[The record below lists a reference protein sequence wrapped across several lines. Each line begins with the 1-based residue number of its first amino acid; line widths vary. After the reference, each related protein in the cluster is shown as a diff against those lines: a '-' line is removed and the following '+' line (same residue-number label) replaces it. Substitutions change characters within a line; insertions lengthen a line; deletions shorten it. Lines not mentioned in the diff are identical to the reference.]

1 VERENDDDWSE
12 TAMMTTILFIGGG
25 LVFALLAVGAIVS
38 MMGEKSLV
46 EERLGPYFDEKE
58 LSEAKEKTS
67 PVGDWLNTRVEKSTY
82 GGRISR
88 ELARADLKLKPAE
101 YMALMVILGFGVGF
115 VAWYF
120 GGQNIIIGLLGA
132 GLGALIPRY
141 YVKQQQGKR
150 LVKFSE
156 QLPDML
162 GLMVNGL
169 RAGYSVMQAMEAISK
184 ELPPP
189 ISDEFKRV
197 VQEIQIGL
205 PMERAME
212 NLYRRIP
219 SEDLD
224 LTITAMNVQ
233 REVGGNLAE
242 ILDTISYTIRE
253 RVRIKGE
260 IRVLTS
266 QVVYS
271 SRFLS
276 SMPFLIAGALW
287 FMNRPYM
294 MMFFK
299 PESRMIG
306 IPVLAVG
313 GFMILGGYLVM
324 GKIADIEV

>member
-1 VERENDDDWSE
+1 
-12 TAMMTTILFIGGG
+12 
-25 LVFALLAVGAIVS
+25 
-38 MMGEKSLV
+38 
-46 EERLGPYFDEKE
+46 
-58 LSEAKEKTS
+58 
-67 PVGDWLNTRVEKSTY
+67 
-82 GGRISR
+82 
-88 ELARADLKLKPAE
+88 
-101 YMALMVILGFGVGF
+101 
-115 VAWYF
+115 
-120 GGQNIIIGLLGA
+120 
-132 GLGALIPRY
+132 
-141 YVKQQQGKR
+141 
-150 LVKFSE
+150 
-156 QLPDML
+156 
-162 GLMVNGL
+162 
-169 RAGYSVMQAMEAISK
+169 
-184 ELPPP
+184 
-189 ISDEFKRV
+189 
-197 VQEIQIGL
+197 
-205 PMERAME
+205 ME

>member
-1 VERENDDDWSE
+1 M
-12 TAMMTTILFIGGG
+12 TAILFIGGG
-25 LVFALLAVGAIVS
+25 LVFLLLAIGAVVS
-38 MMGEKSLV
+38 LTGERSLV
-46 EERLGPYFDEKE
+46 EERLGPYFDQEE
-58 LSEAKEKTS
+58 LRDVKDKSS
-67 PVGDWLNTRVEKSTY
+67 PVGDWLNTQVEKSSY
-82 GGRISR
+82 GNRISR

-101 YMALMVILGFGVGF
+101 YIALMVIVGFGVGA
-115 VAWYF
+115 VAWFF
-120 GGQNIIIGLLGA
+120 GGQSIIVGLLGVA
-132 GLGALIPRY
+132 VGMMIPRA
-141 YVKQQQGKR
+141 YVRQQQGKR
-150 LVKFSE
+150 LVRFSD

-162 GLMVNGL
+162 ALMVNGL
-169 RAGYSVMQAMEAISK
+169 RAGFSTMQAMEAISK

-189 ISDEFKRV
+189 ISDEFRRV

-205 PMERAME
+205 PIDRALD

-276 SMPFLIAGALW
+276 SMPVLIAGALW

-294 MMFFK
+294 LMFFN
-299 PESRMIG
+299 PDSRMIG
-306 IPVLAVG
+306 IPALVIG
-313 GFMILGGYLVM
+313 GLMIFFGYSVM
-324 GKIADIEV
+324 KKIADIDI

>member
-1 VERENDDDWSE
+1 
-12 TAMMTTILFIGGG
+12 MMTTILFIGGG

-46 EERLGPYFDEKE
+46 EERLGPYFNEKE
-58 LSEAKEKTS
+58 LAEAKEKTS
-67 PVGDWLNTRVEKSTY
+67 PVGDWLNTRVEKSSY
-82 GGRISR
+82 GSKIAQG
-88 ELARADLKLKPAE
+88 LARADLKLKPAE
-101 YMALMVILGFGVGF
+101 YIALMVIFGFGVGF
-115 VAWYF
+115 VAWFF
-120 GGQNIIIGLLGA
+120 GGQSIIVGLLGV
-132 GLGALIPRY
+132 GVGMLIPRF
-141 YVKQQQGKR
+141 YVRQQQAKR

-169 RAGYSVMQAMEAISK
+169 RAGYSVMQAMEAVSK

-189 ISDEFKRV
+189 ISDEFRRV

-205 PMERAME
+205 PIERALD

-276 SMPFLIAGALW
+276 SMPVLIAVALW

-306 IPVLAVG
+306 IPVLIFGAL
-313 GFMILGGYLVM
+313 MIVGGYLSM
-324 GKIADIEV
+324 SKIAAIEV

>member
-1 VERENDDDWSE
+1 
-12 TAMMTTILFIGGG
+12 MMTTILFIGGG
-25 LVFALLAVGAIVS
+25 LVFFLLAIGAIVS
-38 MMGEKSLV
+38 LMGERSLV

-58 LSEAKEKTS
+58 LKEAKDKSS
-67 PVGDWLNTRVEKSTY
+67 PVGDWVNTRVEKSSY
-82 GGRISR
+82 GSKISR

-101 YMALMVILGFGVGF
+101 YIALMVIFGFGVGF
-115 VAWYF
+115 VAWFF
-120 GGQNIIIGLLGA
+120 GGQSIIVGLLGV
-132 GLGALIPRY
+132 GVGMLIPRY
-141 YVKQQQGKR
+141 YVRQQQAKR
-150 LVKFSE
+150 LVKFSD

-169 RAGYSVMQAMEAISK
+169 RAGFSIMQAMEAVSK

-189 ISDEFKRV
+189 ISDEFHRV
-197 VQEIQIGL
+197 VQEIQFGL
-205 PMERAME
+205 NIDRALV

-276 SMPFLIAGALW
+276 SMPVLIAVALW

-294 MMFFK
+294 MMFFN

-306 IPVLAVG
+306 IPVLIFGAL
-313 GFMILGGYLVM
+313 MIFSGYIIM
-324 GKIADIEV
+324 NKIAAIEV

>member
-1 VERENDDDWSE
+1 
-12 TAMMTTILFIGGG
+12 MMTTVLFIGGG
-25 LVFALLAVGAIVS
+25 IVFFLLAVGAIVS

-46 EERLGPYFDEKE
+46 EERLGPYFEEQE
-58 LSEAKEKTS
+58 LSKGRDKAS

-82 GGRISR
+82 GGRIAR

-101 YMALMVILGFGVGF
+101 YIALMVIFGFGVGF

-120 GGQNIIIGLLGA
+120 GGESIIVGGLGV
-132 GLGALIPRY
+132 GVGALIPRF
-141 YVKQQQGKR
+141 YVRQQQGKR
-150 LVKFSE
+150 LVKFND

-169 RAGYSVMQAMEAISK
+169 RAGYSMMQAMEAVSK

-189 ISDEFKRV
+189 ICDEFRRV

-205 PMERAME
+205 PMDRALE

-276 SMPFLIAGALW
+276 SMPILIAIALY

-299 PESRMIG
+299 PESRLIG
-306 IPVLAVG
+306 IPALVIG
-313 GFMILGGYLVM
+313 GLMIFSGYMVM
-324 GKIADIEV
+324 SKIADIEV

>member
-1 VERENDDDWSE
+1 
-12 TAMMTTILFIGGG
+12 MMTTILFIGGG
-25 LVFALLAVGAIVS
+25 ILFFLLAVGAIVS

-46 EERLGPYFDEKE
+46 EERLGPYFDEQE
-58 LSEAKEKTS
+58 LRESKDKSS

-82 GGRISR
+82 GGRLSR

-101 YMALMVILGFGVGF
+101 YIAMMVIFGFGVGF
-115 VAWYF
+115 VAWFF
-120 GGQNIIIGLLGA
+120 GGNSIIVGLIGV
-132 GLGALIPRY
+132 GLGALIPRF

-169 RAGYSVMQAMEAISK
+169 RAGYSVMQAMEAVSK
-184 ELPPP
+184 ELPAP
-189 ISDEFKRV
+189 ISDEFRRV

-205 PMERAME
+205 SMDRALD

-271 SRFLS
+271 SRVLS

-294 MMFFK
+294 MMFFE
-299 PESRMIG
+299 PSSRMIG
-306 IPVLAVG
+306 IPVLIFG

>member
-1 VERENDDDWSE
+1 
-12 TAMMTTILFIGGG
+12 
-25 LVFALLAVGAIVS
+25 
-38 MMGEKSLV
+38 
-46 EERLGPYFDEKE
+46 
-58 LSEAKEKTS
+58 
-67 PVGDWLNTRVEKSTY
+67 
-82 GGRISR
+82 
-88 ELARADLKLKPAE
+88 
-101 YMALMVILGFGVGF
+101 
-115 VAWYF
+115 
-120 GGQNIIIGLLGA
+120 
-132 GLGALIPRY
+132 
-141 YVKQQQGKR
+141 
-150 LVKFSE
+150 
-156 QLPDML
+156 
-162 GLMVNGL
+162 
-169 RAGYSVMQAMEAISK
+169 MQAMEAISK

-205 PMERAME
+205 PMERSME

-294 MMFFK
+294 MMFFQ

-306 IPVLAVG
+306 IPVLALG

-324 GKIADIEV
+324 GKIANIEI

>member
-1 VERENDDDWSE
+1 
-12 TAMMTTILFIGGG
+12 MMTTILFIGGG
-25 LVFALLAVGAIVS
+25 IVFFLLAVGAIVS

-46 EERLGPYFDEKE
+46 EERLGPYFDEQE
-58 LSEAKEKTS
+58 LKQAKEKSS
-67 PVGDWLNTRVEKSTY
+67 PVGDWLNTKVEKSTY
-82 GGRISR
+82 GGRIAR

-101 YMALMVILGFGVGF
+101 YVALMIIFGFGVGF
-115 VAWYF
+115 VAWFF
-120 GGQNIIIGLLGA
+120 GGQNVIVGLLGV
-132 GLGALIPRY
+132 GVGALIPRF

-150 LVKFSE
+150 LVRFSE

-169 RAGYSVMQAMEAISK
+169 RAGYSVMQAMEAVSK

-189 ISDEFKRV
+189 ISDEFRRV

-205 PMERAME
+205 TMERSLD

-276 SMPFLIAGALW
+276 SMPFLIAIALW

-294 MMFFK
+294 MMFFQ

-306 IPVLAVG
+306 IPVLIFG

-324 GKIADIEV
+324 NKISDIEV

>member
-1 VERENDDDWSE
+1 
-12 TAMMTTILFIGGG
+12 
-25 LVFALLAVGAIVS
+25 
-38 MMGEKSLV
+38 
-46 EERLGPYFDEKE
+46 
-58 LSEAKEKTS
+58 
-67 PVGDWLNTRVEKSTY
+67 
-82 GGRISR
+82 
-88 ELARADLKLKPAE
+88 
-101 YMALMVILGFGVGF
+101 
-115 VAWYF
+115 
-120 GGQNIIIGLLGA
+120 
-132 GLGALIPRY
+132 
-141 YVKQQQGKR
+141 
-150 LVKFSE
+150 
-156 QLPDML
+156 ML

-169 RAGYSVMQAMEAISK
+169 RAGYSVMQAMEAVSK

-189 ISDEFKRV
+189 ISDEFRRV

-205 PMERAME
+205 PIERAMD

-224 LTITAMNVQ
+224 LTITALNVQ

-276 SMPFLIAGALW
+276 SMPILIAVALW

-294 MMFFK
+294 MMFFN
-299 PESRMIG
+299 PDSRMIG
-306 IPVLAVG
+306 IPVLIFG
-313 GFMILGGYLVM
+313 GMMIFGGYMVM
-324 GKIADIEV
+324 NKIADIEV

>member
-1 VERENDDDWSE
+1 
-12 TAMMTTILFIGGG
+12 MMTTILFIGGG
-25 LVFALLAVGAIVS
+25 LVFSLLAIGAIVS
-38 MMGEKSLV
+38 LMGERSLV
-46 EERLGPYFDEKE
+46 EERLGPYFDEQE
-58 LSEAKEKTS
+58 LKEAKDKTS
-67 PVGDWLNTRVEKSTY
+67 PVGDWLNTKVEKSSY
-82 GGRISR
+82 GSRIAR

-101 YMALMVILGFGVGF
+101 YIALMVIFGFGVGF
-115 VAWYF
+115 VAWFF
-120 GGQNIIIGLLGA
+120 GGQIIIVGLLGV
-132 GLGALIPRY
+132 GVGMLIPRF
-141 YVKQQQGKR
+141 YVRQQQAKR

-162 GLMVNGL
+162 GLVVNGL
-169 RAGYSVMQAMEAISK
+169 RAGFSIMQALEAVSK

-189 ISDEFKRV
+189 ISDEFRRV

-205 PMERAME
+205 NIDRALE

-242 ILDTISYTIRE
+242 ILDTITYTIRE
-253 RVRIKGE
+253 RIRIKGE

-276 SMPFLIAGALW
+276 SMPVLIAVALW

-294 MMFFK
+294 MMFFN
-299 PESRMIG
+299 PDSRMIG
-306 IPVLAVG
+306 IPVL
-313 GFMILGGYLVM
+313 ILGALMIFSGYKIM
-324 GKIADIEV
+324 GKIAAIEV

>member
-1 VERENDDDWSE
+1 
-12 TAMMTTILFIGGG
+12 MTTILFIGGG
-25 LVFALLAVGAIVS
+25 LVFFLLAVGAIVS
-38 MMGEKSLV
+38 ITGERSLV
-46 EERLGPYFDEKE
+46 EERLGPYFDDQE
-58 LSEAKEKTS
+58 LKEAKDKTS
-67 PVGDWLNTRVEKSTY
+67 PVGDWLNTRVEKSSY
-82 GGRISR
+82 GSRISQ

-101 YMALMVILGFGVGF
+101 YIALMVIFGFGVGF
-115 VAWYF
+115 VAWFF
-120 GGQNIIIGLLGA
+120 GGQLIIVGLLGFGA
-132 GLGALIPRY
+132 GMLIPRF
-141 YVKQQQGKR
+141 YVRQQQAKR
-150 LVKFSE
+150 LVKFNE

-169 RAGYSVMQAMEAISK
+169 RAGFSVMQAMEAISK

-189 ISDEFKRV
+189 ISDEFLRV

-205 PMERAME
+205 NIGRALD

-276 SMPFLIAGALW
+276 SMPVLIAVALG

-299 PESRMIG
+299 PDSRMIG
-306 IPVLAVG
+306 IPVLIFGAL
-313 GFMILGGYLVM
+313 MIFFGYIIM
-324 GKIADIEV
+324 GKIAAIEV

>member
-1 VERENDDDWSE
+1 
-12 TAMMTTILFIGGG
+12 MMTTVLFIGGG
-25 LVFALLAVGAIVS
+25 LVFALLAIGAIVS
-38 MMGEKSLV
+38 FMGEKSLV
-46 EERLGPYFDEKE
+46 EERLGPYFNEQE
-58 LSEAKEKTS
+58 LKEAKEKSS

-82 GGRISR
+82 GGRIAR

-101 YMALMVILGFGVGF
+101 YFALMVIFGFGVGF
-115 VAWYF
+115 VAWFF
-120 GGQNIIIGLLGA
+120 GGQSVLVGLIGVGV
-132 GLGALIPRY
+132 GMVIPRM
-141 YVKQQQGKR
+141 YVKQQQSKR
-150 LVKFSE
+150 LIKFSE

-169 RAGYSVMQAMEAISK
+169 RAGFSVMQAMEAVSK

-189 ISDEFKRV
+189 ISDEFRRV

-205 PMERAME
+205 NMDRALD

-276 SMPFLIAGALW
+276 SMPVLIAVALW

-294 MMFFK
+294 MMFFN

-306 IPVLAVG
+306 IPVLIFGAL
-313 GFMILGGYLVM
+313 MIFFGYIVM
-324 GKIADIEV
+324 SKIAAIEV

>member
-1 VERENDDDWSE
+1 
-12 TAMMTTILFIGGG
+12 MMTTILFIGGG
-25 LVFALLAVGAIVS
+25 LVFFLLAIGAIVS
-38 MMGEKSLV
+38 LMGERSLV
-46 EERLGPYFDEKE
+46 EERLGPYFDEQE
-58 LSEAKEKTS
+58 LKEAKDKSS
-67 PVGDWLNTRVEKSTY
+67 PVGDWVNTRVEKSSY
-82 GGRISR
+82 GSKISR

-101 YMALMVILGFGVGF
+101 YIALMFIFGFGVGF
-115 VAWYF
+115 VAWFF
-120 GGQNIIIGLLGA
+120 GGQIIIVGLLGV
-132 GLGALIPRY
+132 GVGMLIPRF
-141 YVKQQQGKR
+141 YVRQQQEKR

-162 GLMVNGL
+162 GLVVNGL
-169 RAGYSVMQAMEAISK
+169 RAGFSIMQAMEAVSK

-189 ISDEFKRV
+189 ISDEFRRV

-205 PMERAME
+205 NIDRALE

-242 ILDTISYTIRE
+242 ILDTITYTIRE
-253 RVRIKGE
+253 RIRIKGE

-276 SMPFLIAGALW
+276 SMPVLIAVALW

-294 MMFFK
+294 MMFFD
-299 PESRMIG
+299 PGSRMIG
-306 IPVLAVG
+306 IPVLIFGAM
-313 GFMILGGYLVM
+313 MIVSGYVIM
-324 GKIADIEV
+324 GKIAAIEV